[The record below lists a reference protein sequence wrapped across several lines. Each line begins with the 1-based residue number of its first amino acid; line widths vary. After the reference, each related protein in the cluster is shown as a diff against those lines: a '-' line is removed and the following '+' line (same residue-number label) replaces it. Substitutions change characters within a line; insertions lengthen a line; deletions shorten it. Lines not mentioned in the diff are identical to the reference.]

1 MYRRFIK
8 DNNKMQEIRHKK
20 EEKRKKLEA
29 EGRLLGGHPKTQ
41 LAELKSG
48 WRETIIGMMKEG
60 ASATEVRAETG
71 IGRELWERLEEEE
84 PEFREVAQLGRE
96 LSEAWWMNQARS
108 NLYNGKFQTVLWYM
122 NMKNR
127 FGWKDKAE
135 VDYTS
140 GGKPIMPQIMIFGAS
155 DPLNRK
161 IEQLKNAK
169 EIPLQ
174 LDTGGSPA

>member
-8 DNNKMQEIRHKK
+8 DHQKMKEIRQKK
-20 EEKRKKLEA
+20 EERRKKLEE
-29 EGRLLGGHPKTQ
+29 EGRLLGGHPKVK
-41 LAELKSG
+41 LEELKEG
-48 WRETIIGMMKEG
+48 WRETILEMMSQG
-60 ASATEVRAETG
+60 ASVLEVRAETG
-71 IGRELWERLEEEE
+71 IGREVWERMEEEE
-84 PEFREVAQLGRE
+84 PEFREVTLRGKE
-96 LSEAWWMNQARS
+96 MSEAWWMNEARK

-161 IEQLKNAK
+161 IEQLKNALS
-169 EIPLQ
+169 IF
-174 LDTGGSPA
+174 

>member
-8 DNNKMQEIRHKK
+8 DNKKMEEIRHKK
-20 EEKRKKLEA
+20 EERRKKLEA
-29 EGRLLGGHPKTQ
+29 QGRLLGGRPKT
-41 LAELKSG
+41 ELQELRTG
-48 WRETIIGMMKEG
+48 WQDKIIEMSKVG
-60 ASATEVRAETG
+60 ASATEIRAETG

-84 PEFREVAQLGRE
+84 PEFRAVASLGRE
-96 LSEAWWMNQARS
+96 LSEAWWMNEARK

-140 GGKPIMPQIMIFGAS
+140 GGKPIMPQIMIFGTG

-174 LDTGGSPA
+174 LGTGGSPA